1 MYITRIVC
9 LAPLDISSCLIG
21 LVYVFQRR
29 KIRYRF
35 MCFRDYLENTWHRQK
50 NSVKCFTT
58 FWKPIGVKRRDHS
71 LQYGGGGGGG
81 NRMASLYEYRI
92 SIAMLAGTV
101 VRTVN
106 GLLIDRL
113 FMLRDYDSTVQFS
126 HLRSLLIFSSYIV
139 IICLPFLFFITSFLF
154 LDFSHAYITPF
165 PSRWR

>member
-1 MYITRIVC
+1 
-9 LAPLDISSCLIG
+9 
-21 LVYVFQRR
+21 
-29 KIRYRF
+29 

-58 FWKPIGVKRRDHS
+58 FWKPIGEEITLYS
-71 LQYGGGGGGG
+71 MGGGG

-113 FMLRDYDSTVQFS
+113 FMLRDYDSTV
-126 HLRSLLIFSSYIV
+126 
-139 IICLPFLFFITSFLF
+139 
-154 LDFSHAYITPF
+154 
-165 PSRWR
+165 

>member
-1 MYITRIVC
+1 M
-9 LAPLDISSCLIG
+9 
-21 LVYVFQRR
+21 
-29 KIRYRF
+29 
-35 MCFRDYLENTWHRQK
+35 
-50 NSVKCFTT
+50 
-58 FWKPIGVKRRDHS
+58 
-71 LQYGGGGGGG
+71 GGGGG

-165 PSRWR
+165 PSRWRELFGVRKFKGNIVTLFNSLRNISSTTTGVVRVFLALVFSAVLSKLVLFSTNFKNSWVTND

>member
-1 MYITRIVC
+1 
-9 LAPLDISSCLIG
+9 
-21 LVYVFQRR
+21 
-29 KIRYRF
+29 

-50 NSVKCFTT
+50 NSVKCFTS
-58 FWKPIGVKRRDHS
+58 FWKPIGVERRDHS
-71 LQYGGGGGGG
+71 LQYGGGGGG

-92 SIAMLAGTV
+92 SIAVLAGTV

-113 FMLRDYDSTVQFS
+113 FVLRDCDSTFQFS

-165 PSRWR
+165 QDDDNSLGCENSREISWRCSILWEISAVQQQE

>member
-1 MYITRIVC
+1 MFFK
-9 LAPLDISSCLIG
+9 DE
-21 LVYVFQRR
+21 
-29 KIRYRF
+29 KIIYRF

-50 NSVKCFTT
+50 NSVKCFTS
-58 FWKPIGVKRRDHS
+58 FWKPIGVERRDHS
-71 LQYGGGGGGG
+71 LQYGGGGGGVTGG

-92 SIAMLAGTV
+92 SIAVLAGTV

-113 FMLRDYDSTVQFS
+113 FMLRDYDSTFQFS

>member
-1 MYITRIVC
+1 MLREEIT
-9 LAPLDISSCLIG
+9 LYS
-21 LVYVFQRR
+21 
-29 KIRYRF
+29 
-35 MCFRDYLENTWHRQK
+35 M
-50 NSVKCFTT
+50 
-58 FWKPIGVKRRDHS
+58 
-71 LQYGGGGGGG
+71 GGEGGG

-165 PSRWR
+165 PSR

>member
-1 MYITRIVC
+1 MSDWLGLCFSKTKKLYIGSCAFVITWKT
-9 LAPLDISSCLIG
+9 LDT
-21 LVYVFQRR
+21 VR
-29 KIRYRF
+29 KIVLSVLPVF
-35 MCFRDYLENTWHRQK
+35 ENQLVLREEITLY
-50 NSVKCFTT
+50 SME
-58 FWKPIGVKRRDHS
+58 
-71 LQYGGGGGGG
+71 GGGGGG

-92 SIAMLAGTV
+92 SIAVLAGTV

-113 FMLRDYDSTVQFS
+113 FVLRDYDSTFQFS

-165 PSRWR
+165 PSR

>member
-58 FWKPIGVKRRDHS
+58 FWKPIGEEITLYS
-71 LQYGGGGGGG
+71 MGGGGG